1 MTPPRKSEL
10 SRMYES
16 LAEVPVNL
24 RQIVARAAVERVIDE
39 SESFS
44 DEKYQKVANSV
55 NEEMNFADVVT
66 VLTVLVRDANMPDKK
81 FREIVR
87 SERTAVSVRAE
98 SEEHQEEEREKR
110 RQRTKVLCPQ
120 CEQPLVQCVT
130 SGCRPKTRPQTSTTP
145 SASKNEVGVQG
156 TALDPVV
163 VSSRE
168 PTWSPSPQLTQVG
181 VKNREPTLREPQ
193 REPQETTE
201 IKENDNDKE
210 QSDDESMECSE
221 LTAFNNPAALL
232 DIASWKKHIQAG
244 ASLASLK
251 SALDEYFMVPLQIAR
266 VSDHARYQQR
276 VLLRF
281 MVEACVMPF
290 EEAALPIMDL
300 ILRGRMYAEGKS
312 PDQLKKFDEIV
323 SASCTPPRYAGALK
337 AVNETDT
344 RGWRP
349 RTQGFGRGR
358 GQQQGRQQQGR
369 LPLEV
374 WSKLSPEDRERV
386 KSSRK

>member
-1 MTPPRKSEL
+1 MRDVGVPTENTTANIYNTFCIKKRSGGPGDGPG
-10 SRMYES
+10 SRGGIES
-16 LAEVPVNL
+16 RANV
-24 RQIVARAAVERVIDE
+24 VAIAAV
-39 SESFS
+39 
-44 DEKYQKVANSV
+44 
-55 NEEMNFADVVT
+55 
-66 VLTVLVRDANMPDKK
+66 DAG
-81 FREIVR
+81 
-87 SERTAVSVRAE
+87 
-98 SEEHQEEEREKR
+98 R
-110 RQRTKVLCPQ
+110 RQEPRAD
-120 CEQPLVQCVT
+120 
-130 SGCRPKTRPQTSTTP
+130 PKG
-145 SASKNEVGVQG
+145 AAE
-156 TALDPVV
+156 
-163 VSSRE
+163 
-168 PTWSPSPQLTQVG
+168 
-181 VKNREPTLREPQ
+181 
-193 REPQETTE
+193 EPQETTE

-312 PDQLKKFDEIV
+312 PDELKKFDEIV